1 MRVFIGV
8 SVRAFLLVVGLDL
21 PVQSSGLRACLRRG
35 ECACVV
41 SICVVLCNLKKSLYL
56 KLSLFILFYK
66 IKNNKSMFHQLL
78 FFCREATWRSLLIF
92 EQGHIIH

>member
-41 SICVVLCNLKKSLYL
+41 SICVVLCNLKKYLYL

-78 FFCREATWRSLLIF
+78 FFVGKPPGALY
-92 EQGHIIH
+92 